1 MGGAEADPVAEMLVL
16 EAIAYHDFTSSWCT
30 MVGATAVG
38 SLGAFLPQ
46 AGLDR
51 VFANRHIPV
60 TLVHEGAYRANFYV
74 GLRNLSVHNLTF
86 VEF

>member
-1 MGGAEADPVAEMLVL
+1 MGGAEADPITEMLVL
-16 EAIAYHDFTSSWCT
+16 EAIAYHDFTSGWCT

-60 TLVHEGAYRANFYV
+60 TLVHEGEF
-74 GLRNLSVHNLTF
+74 LRRPPQSFGAQLDVRRVLKS
-86 VEF
+86 